1 MSQYCVQLQLKSI
14 LIEERLSYDLIIAG
28 LLQWLFVTETPV
40 AIGYL
45 QSNGSC
51 HGHEAEANLL
61 VILQSAL

>member
-40 AIGYL
+40 AIYRATAHVMK
-45 QSNGSC
+45 QKQ
-51 HGHEAEANLL
+51 
-61 VILQSAL
+61 ID